1 MNRWIRTKA
10 KSTSILI
17 LIIIMLMIAGC
28 GRTVYSP
35 IESSDGE
42 DIELNVSS
50 YDVEEKEISMTT
62 EEAIKAR
69 KLKQFENNKANTS
82 IMNDGSIKNIL
93 IVGQDRRE
101 WDKAEMR
108 SDSMMVFS
116 INTVTNQINLVSLMR
131 DMYVPCADGKDGIIN
146 LTYLNGGADLL
157 ARTIEMN
164 FGIHIDNYIEA
175 DFWRF
180 MDLYDFL
187 GGVEINLTAEEAPY
201 LNDMTKNSFVPHYDH
216 GDGKPVWSLQYGIN
230 QMNPEQLLCYC
241 RARQNLGGDWARTE
255 RQRNTIIATYN
266 KLNNMSYAG
275 LIRLI
280 RGGAHYLSTDMSV
293 EDMLGYFYWLKKK
306 DITQINSYRLP
317 LEGTYTQEIRE
328 ETLSVLVPQIEP
340 NKNAMQQYV
349 NGIAN

>member
-1 MNRWIRTKA
+1 MNRQIATSTKCI
-10 KSTSILI
+10 SILI
-17 LIIIMLMIAGC
+17 LTVMFMIMIAGC
-28 GRTVYSP
+28 GRTNYYP
-35 IESSDGE
+35 MESSEGMETETD
-42 DIELNVSS
+42 VSID
-50 YDVEEKEISMTT
+50 DVEKTDIPMSTD
-62 EEAIKAR
+62 EAIKAR
-69 KLKQFENNKANTS
+69 KLKQFKQNNANTS
-82 IMNDGSIKNIL
+82 IMKDGSIKNIL
-93 IVGQDRRE
+93 VVGQDRRE

-108 SDSMMVFS
+108 SDSMMIFS

-131 DMYVPCADGKDGIIN
+131 DMYLPCADGKDGIIN

-164 FGIHIDNYIEA
+164 FGIHIDNYIET

-216 GDGKPVWSLQYGIN
+216 GDGKPVWSLQYGMN

-266 KLNNMSYAG
+266 KLNSMSYAG

-280 RGGAHYLSTDMSV
+280 KGGAHYLTTDMSV
-293 EDMLGYFYWLKKK
+293 EDMLGYFYWLKKN

-328 ETLSVLVPQIEP
+328 VELNVLVPQIEA
-340 NKNAMQQYV
+340 NKNAIQQYIY
-349 NGIAN
+349 GS